1 MGARKWSK
9 SGKTDRR
16 RHRSHQEVFKLPLVI
31 DILIDIDIDIVFD
44 IQPQFFNRVTARRR
58 QTLRLKSRWMSEFF
72 SDLHSKKL
80 RRAKERERVRKEET
94 EREREGGFKRGV
106 QRQ

>member
-1 MGARKWSK
+1 MGAGEWSK

-16 RHRSHQEVFKLPLVI
+16 RHRSHQEVFKLPLVV
-31 DILIDIDIDIVFD
+31 DILIDILIDIVFD

-72 SDLHSKKL
+72 SDLHSKKI
-80 RRAKERERVRKEET
+80 AES
-94 EREREGGFKRGV
+94 EREREGEKGRDRERKRG
-106 QRQ
+106 RF